1 MRTLSD
7 YPTGRPRR
15 SAMPRM
21 ALAVGLLLVLTL
33 AAAAMADKVT
43 LKSGETFSGTIV
55 SEDAAKVTIKT
66 MSGTM
71 NIPRDAIKSVD
82 KAGAVTPTPGTGT
95 TPSTPAGPPQIVVVP
110 VDPANAAKALSDAK
124 SAVGGG
130 EWVKAGGLL
139 EGLMAL
145 DEKSISYDD
154 RLAVS
159 GALITCYLQIKDA
172 QGAAKTLARRAS
184 LATDQSDRR
193 RLLAVAEALRTLGS
207 IEVGGKALSRYDEV
221 LEAAMP
227 WKAGLCLADAKDLAG
242 KATRLNDMAQLDK
255 AAKLALAKLGE
266 ADVYVPGY
274 SSGQKKEVVAVLVQN
289 ILTGARSAVEYCGKE
304 RPELTRTR
312 WVAGVTRAHAKV
324 WNEKAAPYLKTRQ
337 EGENALKN
345 IKTLTDK
352 YETPE
357 LCTANQ
363 AEITKLLAQFDEFQ
377 YFPAGT
383 TLYPPTYYYYTPPST
398 ERIRIMLLQY

>member
-1 MRTLSD
+1 
-7 YPTGRPRR
+7 
-15 SAMPRM
+15 M
-21 ALAVGLLLVLTL
+21 ARAAGLLLILAL
-33 AAAAMADKVT
+33 AATAMADKVT

-82 KAGAVTPTPGTGT
+82 KAGAVTPTPGTTPT
-95 TPSTPAGPPQIVVVP
+95 TPAAPPQIVAVP

-124 SAVGGG
+124 SAVVAG
-130 EWVKAGGLL
+130 EWIKAGGLL
-139 EGLMAL
+139 EGLMML

-172 QGAAKTLARRAS
+172 QGAAKALTRRAG

-193 RLLAVAEALRTLGS
+193 RLLAAAEALRTLGS
-207 IEVGGKALSRYDEV
+207 VEVGGKALSRYDEV

-242 KATRLNDMAQLDK
+242 KATRLNDLAQLDK
-255 AAKLALAKLGE
+255 AVKTAFTKLGE

-289 ILTGARSAVEYCGKE
+289 ILTGARSAVEHCGKE
-304 RPELTRTR
+304 RPDLTRTR
-312 WVAGVTRAHAKV
+312 WVAVITRTHAKF
-324 WNEKAAPYLKTRQ
+324 WNEKAMPYLKNRQ
-337 EGENALKN
+337 EGESALKN
-345 IKTLTDK
+345 VKTVTDK

-357 LCTANQ
+357 LCTAHQ
-363 AEITKLLAQFDEFQ
+363 AEITKLLGQLDEFQ

-383 TLYPPTYYYYTPPST
+383 SMYPPAYYYYSPPSST
-398 ERIRIMLLQY
+398 ERIKITLIQY